1 MKNSPV
7 FFSDLRSTFKR
18 TMLDKVD
25 ELLQEVEIAKKIKVN
40 DLVAIKLHFG
50 EKGNTAFVRS
60 IFIRRIVDTV
70 RECGGK
76 PFLTDTNTLY
86 TGTREESIS
95 HITTAIQNGF
105 DYSVVDAPVI
115 IAGGIRGNASV
126 TVRIDK
132 PIYREVSIAHDIFA
146 ADAIIGVG
154 HFTGHE
160 LSGFGGALKNLAMG
174 CSSRGGKLKQHSSV
188 APKVK
193 ARRCTGCET
202 CIACCPQGAI
212 SMFNEKTRIDPQ
224 QCVGCAEC
232 LSVCREGAIQVQWNN
247 DAALFQKKM
256 AEYAYGALVGKREKS
271 IFLNFLTQVSPTCD
285 CYDHSDAPIV
295 GDIGILSSCDPVAI
309 DKASVDLVNA
319 QSGNEGSRL
328 NTHLGPGEDKFRA
341 IYPQIDWGVQL
352 RYAEEIGLGSRKYDL
367 IPI

>member
-1 MKNSPV
+1 MKKGQV
-7 FFSDLRSTFKR
+7 FFSDLRTTFKR

-25 ELLQEVEIAKKIKVN
+25 ELLQKVGIGERIKAN

-50 EKGNTAFVRS
+50 ERGNTALVRP

-70 RECGGK
+70 RICGGK

-86 TGTREESIS
+86 RGTREESIS
-95 HITTAIQNGF
+95 HIATAIQNGF
-105 DYSVVDAPVI
+105 DYSVVDAPII
-115 IAGGIRGNASV
+115 IADGIRGNAFV

-132 PIYREVSIAHDIFA
+132 PIYREVSIAHDIFSA
-146 ADAIIGVG
+146 NAIIGVG

-193 ARRCTGCET
+193 AARCTGCET
-202 CIACCPQGAI
+202 CIACCPQAAI
-212 SMFNEKTRIDPQ
+212 AMFKEKARIDPQ
-224 QCVGCAEC
+224 GCVGCGEC
-232 LSVCREGAIQVQWNN
+232 LSVCPEGAIQVRWDN

-256 AEYAYGALVGKREKS
+256 AEYAYGALVRKGKKS
-271 IFLNFLTQVSPTCD
+271 IFLNFLTQVSPACD
-285 CYDHSDAPIV
+285 CCGYSDTPIV
-295 GDIGILSSCDPVAI
+295 GDIGILASRDPVAI
-309 DKASVDLVNA
+309 DQASVDLVNA
-319 QSGNEGSRL
+319 QPGNEKSRL

-341 IYPQIDWGVQL
+341 LYPQIDWGVQL
-352 RYAEEIGLGSRKYDL
+352 QYAEKIGLGSRKYEL
-367 IPI
+367 ISI

>member
-1 MKNSPV
+1 MKNSQV
-7 FFSDLRSTFKR
+7 FFSNLRSTFKR
-18 TMLDKVD
+18 TLLDKVD
-25 ELLQEVEIAKKIKVN
+25 ELLQKVKIGEKITVN
-40 DLVAIKLHFG
+40 DLMAIKLHFG
-50 EKGNTAFVRS
+50 ERGNTAFVRP
-60 IFIRRIVDTV
+60 IFIRRIVDTA
-70 RECGGK
+70 RTCGGK

-105 DYSVVDAPVI
+105 DYSIVGAPLI
-115 IAGGIRGNASV
+115 IADGIRGNASV

-132 PIYREVSIAHDIFA
+132 PIYREVSIAHDIFN

-160 LSGFGGALKNLAMG
+160 LSGFAGALKNLAMG

-193 ARRCTGCET
+193 VARCTGCET
-202 CIACCPQGAI
+202 CIACCPPGAI
-212 SMFNEKTRIDPQ
+212 AILNGKARIDPQ
-224 QCVGCAEC
+224 GCVGCGEC
-232 LSVCREGAIQVQWNN
+232 LSVCPEGAVKVQWDN

-256 AEYAYGALVGKREKS
+256 AEYAYGALVGKRKKS
-271 IFLNFLTQVSPTCD
+271 IFLNFLTQVTPVCD
-285 CYDHSDAPIV
+285 CTGHSDAPIV
-295 GDIGILSSCDPVAI
+295 GDIGILASCDPVAI
-309 DKASVDLVNA
+309 DQASVDLVNA
-319 QSGNEGSRL
+319 QRGNEKSTL

-341 IYPQIDWGVQL
+341 LYPQIDWGVQL
-352 RYAEEIGLGSRKYDL
+352 QYGEKIGLGSRKYEL

>member
-1 MKNSPV
+1 MKKGQV

-25 ELLQEVEIAKKIKVN
+25 ELLQRVGIGEKLKVN

-50 EKGNTAFVRS
+50 ERGNTAFVRPV
-60 IFIRRIVDTV
+60 FIRRIVDTV
-70 RECGGK
+70 KACGGK

-86 TGTREESIS
+86 RGAREESIS
-95 HITTAIQNGF
+95 HIATAIQNGF
-105 DYSVVDAPVI
+105 DYSVVDAPII
-115 IAGGIRGNASV
+115 IADGIRGNASV

-132 PIYREVSIAHDIFA
+132 PIYREVSIAHDIFS

-154 HFTGHE
+154 HFKGQE

-174 CSSRGGKLKQHSSV
+174 CSSRGGKLKQHSTV

-193 ARRCTGCET
+193 AAHCNGCEI
-202 CIACCPQGAI
+202 CITCCPEKAI
-212 SMFNEKTRIDPQ
+212 AMFKEKARIDPRG
-224 QCVGCAEC
+224 CVGCGEC
-232 LSVCREGAIQVQWNN
+232 ISICPEGAIRVRWDN

-256 AEYAYGALVGKREKS
+256 AEYAYGALVQKREKS

-285 CYDHSDAPIV
+285 CCGYSDAPIV
-295 GDIGILSSCDPVAI
+295 GDIGILASCDPVAI
-309 DKASVDLVNA
+309 DQASVDLVNA
-319 QSGNEGSRL
+319 QRGNEKSRL
-328 NTHLGPGEDKFRA
+328 NTHLGGGKDKFRA
-341 IYPQIDWGVQL
+341 LYPQIDWEVQL
-352 RYAEEIGLGSRKYDL
+352 QYAEKIGLGSRKYEL